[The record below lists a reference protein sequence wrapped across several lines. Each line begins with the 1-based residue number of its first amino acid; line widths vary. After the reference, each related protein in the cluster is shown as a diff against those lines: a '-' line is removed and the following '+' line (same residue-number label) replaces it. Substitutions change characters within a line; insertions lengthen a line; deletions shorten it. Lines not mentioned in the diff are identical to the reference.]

1 MTAPVVPPITP
12 ATDQAPA
19 DPPATGEPA
28 DLDGYKDLVAKLRDE
43 VKAAKAD
50 HTPQAEKDAATI
62 AALKR
67 QIKDAEPKVA
77 EYDRLA
83 EASKTELERA
93 QESTA
98 KANERAAKLIER
110 TVQAEIKAAATG
122 FADPSDAV
130 AFLSDTSKYAG
141 DDGEID
147 TKAIAADLKALLES
161 KPHLAGTAGP
171 RAPLPDPSL
180 NARPPAANDIDG
192 RIAEAEKAGNFAL
205 SISLKRQKA
214 AQAAPKR

>member
-1 MTAPVVPPITP
+1 MTAPAPVVPPVTDSTPPDP
-12 ATDQAPA
+12 ATSA
-19 DPPATGEPA
+19 EPS
-28 DLDGYKDLVAKLRDE
+28 DVDGYKDLVAKLRDE

-50 HTPQAEKDAATI
+50 HTPQSEKDAATI

-98 KANERAAKLIER
+98 KANERVAKLIER

-130 AFLSDTSKYAG
+130 AFLIKDASKYAG

-147 TKAIAADLKALLES
+147 VKAIAADVKALLES
-161 KPHLAGTAGP
+161 KPHLAGTAE
-171 RAPLPDPSL
+171 RHVPLPDPTL
-180 NARPPAANDIDG
+180 GARPPAVGDFDA
-192 RIAEAEKAGNFAL
+192 RIAEAEKAGNYSLA
-205 SISLKRQKA
+205 ISLKRQKA
-214 AQAAPKR
+214 AQAAQKR